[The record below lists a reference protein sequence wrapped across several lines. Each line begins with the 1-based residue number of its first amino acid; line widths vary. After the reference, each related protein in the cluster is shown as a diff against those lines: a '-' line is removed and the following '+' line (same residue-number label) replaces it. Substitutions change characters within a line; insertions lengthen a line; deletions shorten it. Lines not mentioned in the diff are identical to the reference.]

1 MDVFFTGRKVQLMEF
16 GNAKS
21 LCLVQQPTIV
31 CYSRCVP
38 VWVGQR
44 VGSTT
49 FVAVK
54 VPAVQNILSGIVIC
68 AQLLV
73 PQDHSAF
80 LLCNIDQDFPV
91 APVGFGFGFGGEKI
105 PDPEGIFSVFIF
117 MDGYT
122 QVGRSTDMVG
132 GGHLRAVQQDDA
144 GIGKILLEHHSLG
157 LFCKPQNEPPGI
169 CIIRNTGYGTV
180 QRDHL
185 RIKFRV
191 EEHPLND
198 AVFQNNIKLVF
209 GREHRLD
216 VGIKRVICQKFT
228 TVGPDKE
235 HALPD
240 CTDQK
245 FGVRSIVQRKF

>member
-1 MDVFFTGRKVQLMEF
+1 MKFINTGTRRFIQEPAIVRYLD
-16 GNAKS
+16 S
-21 LCLVQQPTIV
+21 L
-31 CYSRCVP
+31 P
-38 VWVGQR
+38 VWVCQGVLR
-44 VGSTT
+44 TALI
-49 FVAVK
+49 FVD
-54 VPAVQNILSGIVIC
+54 VPAMQNILRRRFITVH
-68 AQLLV
+68 LLI
-73 PQDHSAF
+73 PQNSF
-80 LLCNIDQDFPV
+80 SIPLCDIDGKFFA
-91 APVGFGFGFGGEKI
+91 APIRLSLRFGGEKI

-117 MDGYT
+117 MDGHT

-216 VGIKRVICQKFT
+216 VGFKRVICQKFT